1 MHGRERTSVEPK
13 QPRPGSSVRRE
24 LAAIGRHPR
33 KRLGQHFLAD
43 PQIAQRIVALATP
56 RAKRVVEIG
65 PGLGALSDLIVQ
77 SAEETWLIEVD
88 TDLAER
94 LRSKFAHLS
103 RVHVVE
109 ADVLALDF
117 ATLLGPGAAAVLVG
131 NLPYNIATAVL
142 AAALAQARCFSRM
155 VLMLQREVAERLVA
169 PPGSKTYGALSVL
182 TQFAAQVR
190 PTFRVAPGA
199 FVPRPK
205 VESEVVI
212 VEPYDAPPV
221 EVTDLKLFRH
231 LVKTVF
237 TQRRKQLVNS
247 LRSLCSDPTD
257 TLTRAGVDP
266 KRRPETLSLSEFA
279 ALSNA
284 LAEHHAGASTLR
296 EVNP

>member
-13 QPRPGSSVRRE
+13 QPRLGPNVRRE

-43 PQIAQRIVALATP
+43 SQIAQRIVALATP
-56 RAKRVVEIG
+56 RAERVVEIG

-94 LRSKFAHLS
+94 LRSKFAHLP

-109 ADVLALDF
+109 ANALALNF
-117 ATLLGPGAAAVLVG
+117 ATLLGPGATAVLVA
-131 NLPYNIATAVL
+131 NLPYNIATAIL

-155 VLMLQREVAERLVA
+155 VLMLQREVVDRLVA

-190 PTFRVAPGA
+190 PAFRVAPGA

-212 VEPYDAPPV
+212 VEPYDTPPV
-221 EVTDLKLFRH
+221 EVTDVKLLRH
-231 LVKTVF
+231 LVRAVF

-296 EVNP
+296 EVNS